1 MQSDK
6 PSSTDSKKPRDSSQ
20 SLRNFLDD
28 ATAHLH
34 TVLDQKIAP
43 LLTGDERAYRNF
55 LQRTALVLLPLEHA
69 LQAANVTS
77 IVTDWPAR
85 RRSDALISDLRLLRV
100 TVPDR
105 QSFNVPGSEAR
116 LLGML
121 YVLEGTR
128 PGAEHQLRT
137 VSNHGS
143 MLVKSATAYL
153 AHGAGQPLWQSF
165 LERLEKSRHAH
176 AERDATLAGATLVF
190 TMYDAA
196 FSSI

>member
-6 PSSTDSKKPRDSSQ
+6 PSTTDSKKSQTSSK
-20 SLRNFLDD
+20 SLRNFLDE
-28 ATAHLH
+28 ATAHLR
-34 TVLDQKIAP
+34 TALDQKIEL
-43 LLTGDERAYRNF
+43 LLTGDERAYREF
-55 LQRTALVLLPLEHA
+55 LQRTALVILPLEHA
-69 LQAANVTS
+69 LEAADVTS
-77 IVTDWPAR
+77 VVTDWPAR
-85 RRSDALISDLRLLRV
+85 RRSDALIGDLRLLRV
-100 TVPDR
+100 TVPER

-128 PGAEHQLRT
+128 PGAEHLLRI

-143 MLVKSATAYL
+143 VLIKHATAYL
-153 AHGAGQPLWQSF
+153 SHGAGESLWQSF
-165 LERLEKSRHAH
+165 LERLEGSHHAH
-176 AERDATLAGATLVF
+176 AERDATLAGATLVL